1 MLEILP
7 EFLECKTP
15 MNLLVF
21 ILFPNYGKFLG
32 HFISCNKTFVFQ
44 KKWVKILR
52 RVISDIAKVQSTI
65 VVTRGKN
72 QINENF

>member
-1 MLEILP
+1 
-7 EFLECKTP
+7 

-21 ILFPNYGKFLG
+21 ILFPNYGKLLG
-32 HFISCNKTFVFQ
+32 HFISNNKTFVFQ

-52 RVISDIAKVQSTI
+52 QVISDIAKVQSTI

-72 QINENF
+72 QNNEFF